1 MFMKQSS
8 FPNKGITTTKI
19 KDFWGKV
26 FKKIK
31 KVNKKYIY
39 SKIKELFE
47 VWYLFTYQDKA
58 HGTMESL

>member
-31 KVNKKYIY
+31 KVNKNIYIV
-39 SKIKELFE
+39 K
-47 VWYLFTYQDKA
+47 
-58 HGTMESL
+58 

>member
-19 KDFWGKV
+19 KDLWGKV

-31 KVNKKYIY
+31 KSKQKNIY

-47 VWYLFTYQDKA
+47 V
-58 HGTMESL
+58 